1 LIDWITA
8 ELPLLHLPI
17 QAGEICSVLPDGEI
31 EWATPKRSTVRGS
44 FESSIQVKS
53 VGGDGQGNATHIW
66 ISGNPSKFLQ
76 GHNVFGSDDIVP
88 LVLDTYMRILE
99 FLEISPP
106 IPDYQLV
113 KQGIYSLSRVDI
125 NYSYQLPYRAD
136 VLSWIR
142 AAEYK
147 SKTRHGRPQMK
158 GGTLYWGKTSKR
170 WSLKV
175 YSKGEELEVT
185 GHRLPLQL
193 EHTPL
198 KKWADNKLRL
208 ELTLRSKELIEL
220 GLNEARNLDVITVN
234 ELFNSYLGRL
244 EMNEQI
250 ALKTEEEMN
259 LPQRLRSTYILWK
272 NGEDL
277 RMTLPKATFYRH
289 RKAFLD
295 YGIDITLRQDSPDKS
310 NVIALIRVLEAKP
323 ASIPDWAFEEFLV
336 HHSACA

>member
-1 LIDWITA
+1 MKIL
-8 ELPLLHLPI
+8 ESL
-17 QAGEICSVLPDGEI
+17 EI
-31 EWATPKRSTVRGS
+31 
-44 FESSIQVKS
+44 
-53 VGGDGQGNATHIW
+53 
-66 ISGNPSKFLQ
+66 NPS
-76 GHNVFGSDDIVP
+76 
-88 LVLDTYMRILE
+88 
-99 FLEISPP
+99 IS
-106 IPDYQLV
+106 DYQLV
-113 KQGIYSLSRVDI
+113 KQGRYSLSRSDI
-125 NYSYQLPYRAD
+125 NYSYELPYRAD

-158 GGTLYWGKTSKR
+158 GGTLYWGKSSQR
-170 WSLKV
+170 WSLKC
-175 YSKGEELEVT
+175 YSKGEEMEVS

-193 EHTPL
+193 EDTSL
-198 KKWADNKLRL
+198 TKWADNKLRT
-208 ELTLRSKELIEL
+208 ELTFRAKELVEL
-220 GLNEARNLDVITVN
+220 GLNEARNLTITTVN
-234 ELFNSYLGRL
+234 ELFNSYIGRL

-277 RMTLPKATFYRH
+277 RTTLPKATFYRH

-310 NVIALIRVLEAKP
+310 NIIALIRVLEAKP
-323 ASIPDWAFEEFLV
+323 ATIPDWAFKDGLV